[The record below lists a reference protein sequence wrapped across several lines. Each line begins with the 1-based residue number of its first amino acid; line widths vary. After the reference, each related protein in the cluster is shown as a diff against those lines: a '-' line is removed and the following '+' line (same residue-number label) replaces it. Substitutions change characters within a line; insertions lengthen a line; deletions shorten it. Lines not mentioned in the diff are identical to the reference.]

1 MPFPIGLALGIGSS
15 IAGGI
20 FGGAQQNAQ
29 NKAQE
34 RLAKIQYQQALDEFR
49 FNKKS
54 TKRQIKF
61 ATEGVAIQRRNIEQ
75 QLAYEEATA
84 QQSYRYQMQIQAFD
98 FANQV
103 RAYNKSKQTASQ
115 QLSFNNLAYDYAIQ
129 DAARFEQEQ
138 NVALDFEEK
147 TYTQDFRFNQREQEV
162 NMRGA
167 EVNLQQAR
175 AEGQI
180 NKQRTYVEGIKAAGE
195 AQARGNMGKN
205 SDVVA
210 RAAIAE
216 AGAAT
221 AAIIQQVFSAEQNY
235 GLTKDATNLTLERL
249 NDRFYL
255 NKAETAASRVSLRNQ
270 TKSLRNRAALDK
282 YQADLNALASIL
294 LEPMMPP
301 PIPAPLTLPRPVL
314 QNPLPFDK
322 ELFNSIRPKKGIT
335 GGQNAVVAGIGAA
348 LPGVFNAFA
357 NSYDPKTGKFG

>member
-1 MPFPIGLALGIGSS
+1 MAFPIGLALGIGSS
-15 IAGGI
+15 IASGI
-20 FGGAQQNAQ
+20 FGGAQQSAQ
-29 NKAQE
+29 NKAAQ
-34 RLAKIQYQQALDEFR
+34 KIAELQYQQALDQFR
-49 FNKKS
+49 FNKTS

-61 ATEGVAIQRRNIEQ
+61 ATEGVAIQRQNIEQ

-98 FANQV
+98 YNNQL
-103 RAYNKSKQTASQ
+103 RAFNKSKQTASQ
-115 QLSFNNLAYDYAIQ
+115 QLSFNNLAYDYALQ

-167 EVNLQQAR
+167 EIGLQQAR

-180 NKQRTYVEGIKAAGE
+180 AKQRSYIEGIKAAGQ
-195 AQARGNMGKN
+195 ATARGGMGVSSEK
-205 SDVVA
+205 A
-210 RAAIAE
+210 ATAAIAE
-216 AGAAT
+216 AGAQT

-235 GLTKDATNLTLERL
+235 GQTRDATNLTLERI

-270 TKSLRNRAALDK
+270 TKSIRNRAALDK
-282 YQADLNALASIL
+282 YQADLNAIASVL

-301 PIPAPLTLPRPVL
+301 PIPAPLPLPRPTL
-314 QNPLPFDK
+314 QDPQPFDK
-322 ELFNSIRPKKGIT
+322 KLFNSIRPRKGTVATTSPLAT
-335 GGQNAVVAGIGAA
+335 GLGAA
-348 LPGVFNAFA
+348 LPGLFNAFG
-357 NSYDPKTGKFG
+357 NSYDPKTGKFT